1 MNLYNYIEE
10 VYSELIHT
18 SDLNKDSS
26 NIIKANSFE
35 KLINDDKQCLNLI
48 FSILEL
54 PSETVS
60 INRYRASHIVVTWL
74 MGIGFGNLFKL
85 EKTNSVFNNLFYK
98 RLWLQSAML
107 HDYGYFCSEIN
118 KPSLA
123 IERLVEDYNLLTD
136 NYKESYLRGLQNMSL
151 IPEFRDYFSYQYNE
165 IINYYN
171 YSQEYHKQ
179 SKGKIDD
186 EKSDHG
192 IVGACVAFKKYCRNI
207 KTLIEKYGLN
217 TSDTL
222 TQIQK
227 VSCIIAASHNIFK
240 SDNKTQDEKYIK
252 FGLGSLLS
260 TSPIRIKKENNLLS
274 MLSLVDT
281 IECTKRFS
289 RKNNPSEYLIQGTTL
304 KYVDLNLL
312 NNEIIINFE
321 RLNEYLLKNR
331 KSKTMSDTL
340 KKHIDAIAKL
350 GSWTDFNSYIG
361 DNDKEV
367 RISIK

>member
-10 VYSELIHT
+10 VYNKLIYT
-18 SDLNKDSS
+18 SDLNEDSC
-26 NIIKANSFE
+26 NIIKSITFE
-35 KLINDDKQCLNLI
+35 ELINDDKQCLSLI
-48 FSILEL
+48 FSILVFTL
-54 PSETVS
+54 ETVS
-60 INRYRASHIVVTWL
+60 INRYRASHIIVTWL
-74 MGIGFGNLFKL
+74 MGIGIGNLFKL
-85 EKTNSVFNNLFYK
+85 EKPDNAFNKLFYK
-98 RLWLQSAML
+98 QLWLQSAIL

-118 KPSLA
+118 KSYLP
-123 IERLVEDYNLLTD
+123 IEQLCEDYNLLTD
-136 NYKESYLRGLQNMSL
+136 DYNETYLRGLQNMSKL
-151 IPEFRDYFSYQYNE
+151 SEFRDYFSYQYDE

-171 YSQEYHKQ
+171 YSQDYHKHSN
-179 SKGKIDD
+179 SKKDD

-192 IVGACVAFKKYCRNI
+192 IVGACIAFNKFCKNI
-207 KTLIEKYGLN
+207 KTLIEKHGLPS
-217 TSDTL
+217 SDTL
-222 TQIQK
+222 TRIQK

-240 SDNKTQDEKYIK
+240 SNNETQDEKYIE
-252 FGLGSLLS
+252 FGLTTLLS
-260 TSPIRIKKENNLLS
+260 SSPIRIKKENNLLS
-274 MLSLVDT
+274 MLSLIDT

-289 RKNNPSEYLIQGTTL
+289 KKANPNEYLIQSTTL
-304 KYVDLNLL
+304 KYVDIDLQND
-312 NNEIIINFE
+312 EIIINFE